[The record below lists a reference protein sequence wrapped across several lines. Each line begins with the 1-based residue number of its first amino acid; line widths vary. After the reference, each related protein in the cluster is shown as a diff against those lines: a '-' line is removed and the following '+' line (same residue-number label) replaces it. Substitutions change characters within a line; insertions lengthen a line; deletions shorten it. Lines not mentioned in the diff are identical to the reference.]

1 MLIPHNFCIFTE
13 NQSEVIDKV
22 SDGAEITKA
31 FEFLS
36 EEEARN
42 ESEFSYCF

>member
-1 MLIPHNFCIFTE
+1 MANCVVYEFFVE
-13 NQSEVIDKV
+13 NQSDVMEKV

-36 EEEARN
+36 EEERN
-42 ESEFSYCF
+42 ESEFLL

>member
-1 MLIPHNFCIFTE
+1 MNFYGFVEIQNDAIE
-13 NQSEVIDKV
+13 KV

-36 EEEARN
+36 EEERKS
-42 ESEFSYCF
+42 ESEYLLLLSSNE